1 MERPVAN
8 ARYVVSE
15 AAIVEFEEN
24 GVVCLRGVLD
34 RPWIEALS
42 EELERVF
49 ERPGPQGKDYDNQ
62 GSGRFRYDTFMWTR
76 HEPFWRLQAES
87 PIAAITAALMRS
99 SKSYL
104 MADIVFAKE
113 ANTPNVTP
121 WHQDQPYGWYD
132 GKQVCSGWTPLDRV
146 DLSNGAVEYVAGS
159 HHWGKWYRPVEFGT
173 GQEQATTKFETIPD
187 IDANR
192 SKFKIVHFDCEPG
205 DLLIHHSLTIHGS
218 PGNSTSDRRRR
229 AISLR
234 YAGDDATYV
243 VREVGPKPIRDP
255 GLAKG
260 DHFGCDL
267 FPRVWPP
274 SPLPRFWEQSTTG

>member
-1 MERPVAN
+1 MGKSRPI
-8 ARYVVSE
+8 VSE
-15 AAIVEFEEN
+15 SDIADYEEN

-34 RPWIEALS
+34 RPWIEALRD
-42 EELERVF
+42 ELERVF
-49 ERPGPQGKDYDNQ
+49 AHPGPQGKDYDNQ
-62 GSGRFRYDTFMWTR
+62 GSGRFRYDTFMWMR
-76 HEPFWRLQAES
+76 HEKFWRLQAES
-87 PIAAITAALMRS
+87 PIAEVTATLMRS

-132 GKQVCSGWTPLDRV
+132 GNQVCSGWMPLDRV
-146 DLSNGAVEYVAGS
+146 DLANGAVEYVAGT
-159 HHWGKWYRPVEFGT
+159 HRWGKWYRPVEFGS
-173 GQEQATTKFETIPD
+173 GQDQATAKFETIPD
-187 IDANR
+187 INAER
-192 SKFKIVHFDCEPG
+192 SKHEIIHFDCEPG
-205 DLLIHHSLTIHGS
+205 DLLIHHSLVIHGS

-234 YAGDDATYV
+234 YAGDDATYA
-243 VREVGPKPIRDP
+243 VREVGPKPVRDP
-255 GLAKG
+255 GLSPG

-274 SPLPRFWEQSTTG
+274 APLPRFWERRAEG